1 MKRIAI
7 YPGTFDPITKGH
19 VDLIKRAAHLFDEV
33 IVGVATSERKKPLFS
48 DEKRLSWCKDSVCEF
63 SNVRVEALNN
73 LTVDFAKQHQAK
85 YIIRGIRTADD
96 VDYELSIAS
105 MNLAL
110 SHDEVETVF
119 LSARD
124 EYRFVSATMVR
135 EIIALKGDVSAFV
148 PDCVHLT

>member
-119 LSARD
+119 L
-124 EYRFVSATMVR
+124 
-135 EIIALKGDVSAFV
+135 
-148 PDCVHLT
+148 